1 MKKSEKIRLK
11 NKLKTVNNYH
21 YLNYTKYASLLIV
34 ILFIIYFC
42 VLSMI
47 ENVSYEELLSNN
59 PIIITGFIIC
69 TANLYVWYIMK
80 HFVEEIVNLEHIES
94 IRLNMLVMAICQF
107 FLMNFISVI
116 LMIISL
122 IKYFKWD
129 QFTFKEAILE
139 IKKDGQFSVLVITT
153 VVMLLMIS
161 LVFMIFFAV
170 NGML

>member
-1 MKKSEKIRLK
+1 M
-11 NKLKTVNNYH
+11 NNYH

-69 TANLYVWYIMK
+69 TANLYVWYVMK

-107 FLMNFISVI
+107 F
-116 LMIISL
+116 
-122 IKYFKWD
+122 
-129 QFTFKEAILE
+129 
-139 IKKDGQFSVLVITT
+139 
-153 VVMLLMIS
+153 
-161 LVFMIFFAV
+161 
-170 NGML
+170 

>member
-1 MKKSEKIRLK
+1 MKKSEKILLK

-69 TANLYVWYIMK
+69 TANLYVWYVMK